1 MCSTFNPSYKEDE
14 VKSYPIEDLEGVGQV
29 YATKLR
35 FSGIKTVNRL
45 LALGRDAKGRLAIAE
60 STGVGTDQILTWV
73 NMADLYRVKGVGS
86 EYAEL
91 LHKAGVDTVK
101 ELRNR
106 NPQNLHEKMK
116 VENASGQRIVRQL
129 PSFKLVE
136 SWVDQAKQLKPMLT
150 Y

>member
-1 MCSTFNPSYKEDE
+1 M
-14 VKSYPIEDLEGVGQV
+14 KSYSIDHMEGIGQS
-29 YATKLR
+29 YADRLR
-35 FSGIKTVNRL
+35 SSGVKTVNRL
-45 LALGRDAKGRLAIAE
+45 LALGRDPRGRSALAE
-60 STGVGTDQILTWV
+60 STGLNKDQILTWV

-106 NPQNLHEKMK
+106 NPQNLHVKMK
-116 VENASGQRIVRQL
+116 DVNASGRRIVRQL
-129 PSFKLVE
+129 PSFHLVE
-136 SWVDQAKQLKPMLT
+136 SWVEQAKQLKPMIT